1 MSFFLTTLAETT
13 TETESVFGK
22 VEAPPG
28 VAAYDTAA
36 EGIGLIL
43 FISNLIRIITI
54 AGGIFV
60 MGNIIYAGWIYIS
73 SSGKAEAHTKVADT
87 VVYSVIGLAII
98 VGSYAAAALAGL
110 IFFGDATFILSP
122 TICGPEGC

>member
-1 MSFFLTTLAETT
+1 MSLFLTTLTETD
-13 TETESVFGK
+13 TESVFGK

-28 VAAYDTAA
+28 VAAYDAA
-36 EGIGLIL
+36 AANGIGLIL